1 MNVAV
6 IIDIVIVL
14 VLAGFTVYGTKRGLF
29 QSLAGLMIVVVAL
42 FGAAII
48 AGTFAKPIAKVAAPL
63 VEKHFAEQLHDIL
76 DEAKQNVVVSES
88 EATEAVPELPEDGF
102 LADVMENVG
111 TALEGATDSAAQ
123 AASAAVERLV
133 ESFVYGLLFIL
144 AFVLLLLLLR
154 VLCAAM
160 GLLTKLPGVHGLNAL
175 GGAAFGLVEGVL
187 LVFLVVFMLQNLGVS
202 LDTAALQEA
211 HILRIFREN
220 TPISILMSLL

>member
-1 MNVAV
+1 MTPAV
-6 IIDIVIVL
+6 IIDIAIVL
-14 VLAGFTVYGTKRGLF
+14 VLAAFTVYGAKRGLF

-48 AGTFAKPIAKVAAPL
+48 AGTFAKPIAKAAAPV
-63 VEKHFAEQLHDIL
+63 VEKYFAEQLDAVLEETLEDSGIP
-76 DEAKQNVVVSES
+76 ENVEPES
-88 EATEAVPELPEDGF
+88 ALELPEGGF
-102 LADVMENVG
+102 LANMMESAG
-111 TALEGATDSAAQ
+111 TMLEGAADSAAK
-123 AASAAVERLV
+123 AASAAVESLI
-133 ESFVYGLLFIL
+133 ESFVYGILFIL

-175 GGAAFGLVEGVL
+175 GGAAFGLIEGVL
-187 LVFLVVFMLQNLGVS
+187 LVFLAVFMLQNLGVS
-202 LDTAALQEA
+202 LDTAALREA

>member
-14 VLAGFTVYGTKRGLF
+14 VLVAFTVYGTKRGLF
-29 QSLAGLMIVVVAL
+29 QSLAGLMIVVIAL
-42 FGAAII
+42 FGAAIV
-48 AGTFAKPIAKVAAPL
+48 AGTFAKPVAKVAAPL
-63 VEKHFAEQLHDIL
+63 VEKHFAEQIQDVL
-76 DEAKQNVVVSES
+76 DDTLQNAVSED
-88 EATEAVPELPEDGF
+88 EITEVISGLPEDGF
-102 LADVMENVG
+102 LSGVMGNVG
-111 TALEGATDSAAQ
+111 TALEGAADSAAQ
-123 AASAAVERLV
+123 AASVAVERLV
-133 ESFVYGLLFIL
+133 ESFAYGLLFIL
-144 AFVLLLLLLR
+144 AFILLLILLR

-187 LVFLVVFMLQNLGVS
+187 LVFLVVFMLRNLGIS
-202 LDTAALQEA
+202 LDAAVLQEA

>member
-1 MNVAV
+1 MTAAV

-14 VLAGFTVYGTKRGLF
+14 VLAGFTVYGAKRGLF

-42 FGAAII
+42 VGAAII
-48 AGTFAKPIAKVAAPL
+48 AGTFAKPIAKAAAPV
-63 VEKHFAEQLHDIL
+63 VEKHFAEKIDALL
-76 DEAKQNVVVSES
+76 EELPEEVGAPEN
-88 EATEAVPELPEDGF
+88 TEGTLYLPEDGF
-102 LADVMENVG
+102 LTDMIGDVETV
-111 TALEGATDSAAQ
+111 LEGAVDSAEK
-123 AASAAVERLV
+123 AASAAVESLI
-133 ESFVYGLLFIL
+133 ESFAYGILFIL

-160 GLLTKLPGVHGLNAL
+160 GLITKLPGVHGLNAL
-175 GGAAFGLVEGVL
+175 GGAVFGLVEGVL
-187 LVFLVVFMLQNLGVS
+187 LVFLAVFMLRNLGVS

>member
-1 MNVAV
+1 MTAAV

-14 VLAGFTVYGTKRGLF
+14 VLAGFTVYGAKRGLF

-42 FGAAII
+42 VGAAII
-48 AGTFAKPIAKVAAPL
+48 AGTFAKPIAKAAAPV
-63 VEKHFAEQLHDIL
+63 VEKHFAEKL
-76 DEAKQNVVVSES
+76 DALLE
-88 EATEAVPELPEDGF
+88 ELPEEVGVPENTEGAVDLPEGGF
-102 LADVMENVG
+102 LTDMMDDVG
-111 TALEGATDSAAQ
+111 TVLEDAADSAGK
-123 AASAAVERLV
+123 AASAAVESLI
-133 ESFVYGLLFIL
+133 ESFAYGILFIL

-160 GLLTKLPGVHGLNAL
+160 GLITKLPGVHGLNAL
-175 GGAAFGLVEGVL
+175 GGAVFGLVEGVL
-187 LVFLVVFMLQNLGVS
+187 LVFLAVFMLRNLGVS

>member
-1 MNVAV
+1 MNAAV

-14 VLAGFTVYGTKRGLF
+14 VLAGFTVYGAKRGLF

-42 FGAAII
+42 VGAAII
-48 AGTFAKPIAKVAAPL
+48 AGTFAKPIAKAAAPV
-63 VEKHFAEQLHDIL
+63 VEKHFAEKL
-76 DEAKQNVVVSES
+76 DALLEELPEEVG
-88 EATEAVPELPEDGF
+88 VPENTEGTVDLPEDGF
-102 LADVMENVG
+102 LTDMMDDVG
-111 TALEGATDSAAQ
+111 TVLEDAADSAGK
-123 AASAAVERLV
+123 AASAAVENLI
-133 ESFVYGLLFIL
+133 ESFAYGILLIL

-160 GLLTKLPGVHGLNAL
+160 GLITKLPGVHGLNAL
-175 GGAAFGLVEGVL
+175 GGAVFGLVEGVL
-187 LVFLVVFMLQNLGVS
+187 LVFLAVFMLQNLGVS

>member
-88 EATEAVPELPEDGF
+88 EATEAVPELPEDVF
-102 LADVMENVG
+102 LSDVVENVG
-111 TALEGATDSAAQ
+111 TALEGAAASAAH
-123 AASAAVERLV
+123 AASAAVESLV
-133 ESFVYGLLFIL
+133 ESFIYGLLFIL

-160 GLLTKLPGVHGLNAL
+160 GLLTKLPGVHGLNTL
-175 GGAAFGLVEGVL
+175 GGAAFGLAEGIL
-187 LVFLVVFMLQNLGVS
+187 LVFLVVFMLRNLGVS

>member
-1 MNVAV
+1 MTAAV

-14 VLAGFTVYGTKRGLF
+14 VLAGFTVYGAKRGLF

-42 FGAAII
+42 IGAAIV
-48 AGTFAKPIAKVAAPL
+48 AGSFAKPVAKVAAP
-63 VEKHFAEQLHDIL
+63 VIEKYFAEQLNTIL
-76 DEAKQNVVVSES
+76 EETDLLEAIEPG
-88 EATEAVPELPEDGF
+88 AGLELPEDSILTDMVG
-102 LADVMENVG
+102 NVG
-111 TALEGATDSAAQ
+111 SMLDDATDSAAK
-123 AASAAVERLV
+123 AAAIAAEKLI
-133 ESFVYGLLFIL
+133 ESFAYGILFIL
-144 AFVLLLLLLR
+144 AFIILLLLLR

-187 LVFLVVFMLQNLGVS
+187 LVFLAVFMLRNLGIS
-202 LDTAALQEA
+202 LDAAPLEEA

>member
-1 MNVAV
+1 MTPAV

-14 VLAGFTVYGTKRGLF
+14 VLAAFTVYGAKRGLF

-42 FGAAII
+42 FGAAIV
-48 AGTFAKPIAKVAAPL
+48 AGTFAKPIAKAATPV
-63 VEKHFAEQLHDIL
+63 VEKYFAEQIHIVL
-76 DEAKQNVVVSES
+76 EES
-88 EATEAVPELPEDGF
+88 LEEVEPESALELPEDG
-102 LADVMENVG
+102 LLTDVMENVG
-111 TALEGATDSAAQ
+111 TMLEGAADSAAKVT
-123 AASAAVERLV
+123 SAAAEHLI
-133 ESFVYGLLFIL
+133 ESFAYGILFIL
-144 AFVLLLLLLR
+144 AFILLLLLLR

-175 GGAAFGLVEGVL
+175 GGAAFGLIEGVL
-187 LVFLVVFMLQNLGVS
+187 LVFLAVFMLQNLGVS